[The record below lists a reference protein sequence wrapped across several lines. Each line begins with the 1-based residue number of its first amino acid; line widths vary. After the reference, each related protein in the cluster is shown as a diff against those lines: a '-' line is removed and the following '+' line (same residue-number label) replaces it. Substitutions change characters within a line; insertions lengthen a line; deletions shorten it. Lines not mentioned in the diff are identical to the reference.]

1 MSASTA
7 ISRELG
13 GRVKLIEAI
22 YRREAHPSWLE
33 WQVLSQVTVGCRY
46 FIEGRTRY

>member
-13 GRVKLIEAI
+13 GRVELIEAI

-33 WQVLSQVTVGCRY
+33 
-46 FIEGRTRY
+46 